1 MSKDKL
7 ILAGMQFYGRHGVFA
22 EEKAM
27 GQKFIIDVELSLN
40 LEKAGSTDDISQ
52 TPNYADIYAMVR
64 NITTQRNFNLIEA
77 LAETIAQEILTNYR
91 IDEVKVRVRKPHAP
105 ISGIFDYMGCE
116 IVRELK
122 G

>member
-1 MSKDKL
+1 MSRDKL

-27 GQKFIIDVELSLN
+27 GQKFVIDVELCLSLK
-40 LEKAGSTDDISQ
+40 KAGSTDDISL
-52 TPNYADIYAMVR
+52 TPNYADIYAIVR
-64 NITTQRNFNLIEA
+64 NITTQRSFNLIET
-77 LAETIAQEILTNYR
+77 LAENIAQEILNNYR
-91 IDEVKVRVRKPHAP
+91 VDEVKVRVRKPHAP

-116 IVRELK
+116 IVRGPK